1 MLRIRDSIYPFCSNM
16 CGIFLRD
23 PTRVRQESEG
33 ARREL
38 VLVAISKQM
47 AREARRQAAKHTA
60 AFQVAGKNV
69 SDPHQ
74 NHQRQPAVS
83 DAVNNQQTVKCP
95 CCERTYRLVW
105 SDNERHWAKNWF
117 KLAEMAIR
125 TDHDS
130 RHEEPTIPLRWRL
143 TDALIMRRKS
153 LSRKSQIELTR

>member
-1 MLRIRDSIYPFCSNM
+1 MSVTLTKII
-16 CGIFLRD
+16 
-23 PTRVRQESEG
+23 
-33 ARREL
+33 
-38 VLVAISKQM
+38 K
-47 AREARRQAAKHTA
+47 
-60 AFQVAGKNV
+60 GK
-69 SDPHQ
+69 
-74 NHQRQPAVS
+74 PAVS

-95 CCERTYRLVW
+95 CCERTYQLVW

-153 LSRKSQIELTR
+153 LSRKSQIELTC